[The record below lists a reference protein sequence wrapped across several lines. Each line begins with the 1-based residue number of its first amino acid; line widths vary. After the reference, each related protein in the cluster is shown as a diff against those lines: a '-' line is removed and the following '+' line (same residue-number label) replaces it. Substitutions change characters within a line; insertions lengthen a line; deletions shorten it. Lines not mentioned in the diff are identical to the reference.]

1 MVSAAHTGVNYR
13 GADWAS
19 ELTTRLPPAV
29 QYGFACVE
37 IGKSRL
43 MCRSHQTEGRF
54 DQAHPGQILVRLR
67 KARQHGCEEIAIED
81 LLVMDIKAAGPNLP
95 GL

>member
-1 MVSAAHTGVNYR
+1 
-13 GADWAS
+13 
-19 ELTTRLPPAV
+19 
-29 QYGFACVE
+29 
-37 IGKSRL
+37 

-81 LLVMDIKAAGPNLP
+81 LLVMDIKATGLNLL